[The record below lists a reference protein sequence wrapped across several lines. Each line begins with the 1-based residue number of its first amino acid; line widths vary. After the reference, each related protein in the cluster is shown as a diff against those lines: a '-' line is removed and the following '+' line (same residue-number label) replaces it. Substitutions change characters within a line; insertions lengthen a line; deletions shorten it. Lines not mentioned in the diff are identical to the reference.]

1 MQYQGRLEMPG
12 DLAGTGR
19 TRAGSSSAKFSVKS
33 DIALTSAVSYWGK
46 NISAILTPTHPSEQG
61 STTPHKP
68 WGDRGRAPAL
78 P

>member
-12 DLAGTGR
+12 DLAGTGT

-46 NISAILTPTHPSEQG
+46 KYFCHPY
-61 STTPHKP
+61 TNPP
-68 WGDRGRAPAL
+68 L
-78 P
+78 

>member
-46 NISAILTPTHPSEQG
+46 KYFCHPY
-61 STTPHKP
+61 TNPP
-68 WGDRGRAPAL
+68 L
-78 P
+78 